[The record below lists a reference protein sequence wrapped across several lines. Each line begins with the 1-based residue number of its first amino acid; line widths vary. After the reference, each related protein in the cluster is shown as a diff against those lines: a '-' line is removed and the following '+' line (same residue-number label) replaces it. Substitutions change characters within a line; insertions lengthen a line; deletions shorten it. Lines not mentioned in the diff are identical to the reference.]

1 MRMMVRETGQSEALQ
16 AARHTVAGRPPGPPI
31 LNETDILERAAH
43 HLRLRTRGDLW
54 RLGTVTDFP
63 AAPGAPADPVQ
74 EIGNCP

>member
-1 MRMMVRETGQSEALQ
+1 MRIMVRETGQSEALQ
-16 AARHTVAGRPPGPPI
+16 AARHTVVGRLPGSPI

-43 HLRLRTRGDLW
+43 HFRLRTREDLW

-63 AAPGAPADPVQ
+63 AAQGAPAEPAQ